1 MMLRVSRRYDVHSDS
16 VLFANNQAYTRDNY
30 RKAGMDYV
38 IEDLL
43 HFCRCIHGLNMDN
56 VHYALTT
63 AIVIFSGKYL
73 ITYELNWVLKYCE

>member
-1 MMLRVSRRYDVHSDS
+1 MMLRVSRRYDVQTDS

-43 HFCRCIHGLNMDN
+43 HFCRCMHSLTMDN
-56 VHYALTT
+56 VQYALVT
-63 AIVIFSGKYL
+63 AIVIFSGTYL
-73 ITYELNWVLKYCE
+73 FTYTLNWVIKY